1 MAVGLSKPHLSWYVP
16 QEFFDL
22 YPLDEIEAAP
32 FNRDDLDDIVRKD
45 GKPIFKPTSR
55 FLVADGNDMHKQ
67 ANRAYLACVSYVDHC
82 MGVLFDSLEKSQYAD
97 NTIVMIWGDHGWHL
111 SEKMH
116 YGKTGLWEESA
127 RVPFIV
133 NVPGVTPPNT
143 KCDGVV
149 NLIDMYPT
157 LIELCGLPPNLENDG
172 RSFTTLLKNPS
183 MEWDQPTL
191 TTYQCKNHSVTDG
204 RYRYTWYGGRADG
217 AEELY
222 DHDTDPFEYTNLASD
237 PSYNEVII
245 RLRQH
250 VPTHHEP
257 NSPSNPHDGLKKSKS
272 QKSEDPKKARL
283 G

>member
-1 MAVGLSKPHLSWYVP
+1 MFDGKPFFMAVGISKPHLTWHVP

-22 YPLDEIEAAP
+22 YSLDEIEAAP
-32 FNRDDLDDIVRKD
+32 FRRDDLDDIVRKD
-45 GKPIFKPTSR
+45 GKHIFSPTGR

-82 MGVLFDSLEKSQYAD
+82 LGVLFDALEESKYAD

-149 NLIDMYPT
+149 NLLDMYPT
-157 LIELCGLPPNLENDG
+157 LLELCGLPANPTNEGVSLAPILADPGSAQDRTVVQCDHESFSLIKRCRAKQPSAAGEG
-172 RSFTTLLKNPS
+172 R
-183 MEWDQPTL
+183 
-191 TTYQCKNHSVTDG
+191 
-204 RYRYTWYGGRADG
+204 
-217 AEELY
+217 
-222 DHDTDPFEYTNLASD
+222 
-237 PSYNEVII
+237 
-245 RLRQH
+245 
-250 VPTHHEP
+250 
-257 NSPSNPHDGLKKSKS
+257 
-272 QKSEDPKKARL
+272 
-283 G
+283 